1 MLACEL
7 CSDLFP
13 VDFADKT
20 QVFVPDTGEMKSRF
34 TDNFIS
40 YLN

>member
-13 VDFADKT
+13 VDFGDKT
-20 QVFVPDTGEMKSRF
+20 HGFVPDTGEMKSRF
-34 TDNFIS
+34 TEKFIS